1 MEEFW
6 LRYMDKDK
14 STTPINENGQAHG
27 HWIAYD
33 KDTDDFWF
41 ECNYVNGV
49 EYGYEKWKDE
59 QTFYH
64 AL

>member
-6 LRYMDKDK
+6 LRYIDKDK
-14 STTPINENGQAHG
+14 STTPRNKNGEPHG

-33 KDTDDFWF
+33 KETEDFWF

-49 EYGYEKWKDE
+49 ECGYEKWKDE
-59 QTFYH
+59 QTYYH
-64 AL
+64 AI